1 MYQYPYLE
9 QFYRDNYSKLL
20 DWSSPLRP
28 SKSCPKNGAA
38 GVAKFVDFYK
48 KTHALSFTEDEVL
61 TILNAETVSD
71 GDTIFHQ
78 NLRVMRELKFVLPP
92 ESGSKKYTFT
102 EEFVAFVESNH
113 SVDYYIIEKL
123 MSIASV
129 DDLTM
134 YFNFLICVMREAAL
148 YGQVIQYR
156 DAADKFT
163 LDVPDAEKRKEH
175 QKRVYRVY
183 GFKGDEA
190 RTVPENYT
198 PNISYFC
205 HAVLRQLGILA
216 KSDVRID
223 NMGTLVLTPL
233 GEIILGKIDENLRE
247 GKGEKQKRNQSE
259 RHSSEQIL
267 FQFEDATKFVWEC
280 IKLFNKNKEL
290 KLLLSSDYRANGGS
304 MGNYLRING
313 CFVAQLGQ
321 NDMEGYESIYTDEEG
336 YINNGFDARDIE
348 QFADAINDVY
358 KGKYK
363 VEVAPNLYKLYK
375 IQETK
380 HIEPKIEKPVL
391 ISQDYQYMSA
401 IKTKPFLILGG
412 FSGTGKSIAVKSL
425 AFSTCPCDGVLN
437 SSETSP
443 GNYLLLS
450 VKPNWHDATDIT
462 GFRSSVN
469 RNYYVTD
476 FMRFVVKAKLYE
488 KQNVPFFVCLD
499 EMNLAPVE
507 EYFADFLSV
516 IESRTKKEDRTITT
530 DPLIPASVFNDAE
543 YADDFNIFLSLG
555 IHPTEPVK
563 DITEFNARIKESDED
578 AFYQEQWL
586 VEELKQHGMTIPQN
600 LVVIGTV
607 NMDDT
612 TNSFSRK
619 VIDRAMTFETVVGE
633 FSVDG
638 YFGDGAQLLME
649 YCSNPVKGELYIS
662 DEIRATDLE
671 NDYLTEEEKTRIIGF
686 INNINEDL
694 KGTPFQISYRVLN
707 ETILLYRSKKEINRI
722 VKGKYEEG
730 VDFSLDLNNIFDD
743 ILMQKI
749 LPRIEGDYD
758 KCHTAIAKLS
768 KRAQETGWTRSIDK
782 LEFMEQR
789 FGNDKSGFTSFW
801 N

>member
-1 MYQYPYLE
+1 MAQIEEASPICRGKNLSWETILLFYNNMPRE
-9 QFYRDNYSKLL
+9 AMPKAQF
-20 DWSSPLRP
+20 
-28 SKSCPKNGAA
+28 
-38 GVAKFVDFYK
+38 
-48 KTHALSFTEDEVL
+48 HSFTESRINGWTQTHSQIARQLAFYYEKDGMCYPRFTREISYAELFTYMQNWAANYFIPNPYAPSLKGYKPTCIYKAVVEAIQSGESDFDK
-61 TILNAETVSD
+61 ILDGIFGIQLSSHDKVKVYLSNFTNLLFDDGVVSVND
-71 GDTIFHQ
+71 RASKPQLVMEPNEESAIDTQAYFD
-78 NLRVMRELKFVLPP
+78 FF
-92 ESGSKKYTFT
+92 S
-102 EEFVAFVESNH
+102 SN
-113 SVDYYIIEKL
+113 S
-123 MSIASV
+123 SS
-129 DDLTM
+129 T
-134 YFNFLICVMREAAL
+134 RS
-148 YGQVIQYR
+148 
-156 DAADKFT
+156 
-163 LDVPDAEKRKEH
+163 
-175 QKRVYRVY
+175 
-183 GFKGDEA
+183 
-190 RTVPENYT
+190 
-198 PNISYFC
+198 NISSSLIF
-205 HAVLRQLGILA
+205 Q
-216 KSDVRID
+216 SD
-223 NMGTLVLTPL
+223 
-233 GEIILGKIDENLRE
+233 
-247 GKGEKQKRNQSE
+247 
-259 RHSSEQIL
+259 
-267 FQFEDATKFVWEC
+267 DATQFVWEC

-290 KLLLSSDYRANGGS
+290 KELFSSDYKTAGGLS
-304 MGNYLRING
+304 NNYIRING
-313 CFVAQLGQ
+313 CYVAQQGKI
-321 NDMEGYESIYTDEEG
+321 DIEGYESIYTDEEG
-336 YINNGFDARDIE
+336 YINNSFDARNIE
-348 QFADAINDVY
+348 DFAEAINDVY

-380 HIEPKIEKPVL
+380 QIEPKIETPSLVT
-391 ISQDYQYMSA
+391 QDYQYMSA

-412 FSGTGKSIAVKSL
+412 FSGTGKSIAVKNL

-437 SSETSP
+437 TSETSP

-516 IESRTKKEDRTITT
+516 IESRTKKEDGIITT

-555 IHPTEPVK
+555 IHPTEPVN

-662 DEIRATDLE
+662 DEIRATDLG
-671 NDYLTEEEKTRIIGF
+671 NDYLAEEEKTRIIGF